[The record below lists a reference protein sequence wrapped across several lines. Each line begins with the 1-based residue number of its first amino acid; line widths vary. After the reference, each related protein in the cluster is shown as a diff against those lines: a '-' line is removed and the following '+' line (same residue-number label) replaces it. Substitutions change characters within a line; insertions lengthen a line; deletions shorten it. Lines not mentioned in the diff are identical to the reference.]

1 MVVDIAVDVNV
12 DVDLNVDVNVDIDV
26 DVGDIGVDIAVVTA
40 DGVVMVVMLSGFLG
54 ARMTNFNNRERLIAK
69 IVKTIKAIEM
79 ILIRR

>member
-1 MVVDIAVDVNV
+1 VVVDIAVDVDVNV
-12 DVDLNVDVNVDIDV
+12 DVD
-26 DVGDIGVDIAVVTA
+26 VGDIAVVTA